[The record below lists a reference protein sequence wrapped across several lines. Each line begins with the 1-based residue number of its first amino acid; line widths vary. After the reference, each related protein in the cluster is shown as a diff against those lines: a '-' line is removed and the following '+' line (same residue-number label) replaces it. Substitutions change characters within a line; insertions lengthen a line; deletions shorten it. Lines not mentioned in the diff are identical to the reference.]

1 MKLYPDLFSDVIS
14 DLENKGAS
22 VVVQADPGVV
32 PVDYKIEA
40 TWPNGEK
47 WLVEEI
53 RVKGGKDE
61 RV

>member
-1 MKLYPDLFSDVIS
+1 MELCPDLFSDVIT
-14 DLENKGAS
+14 DLEARGAS
-22 VVVQADPGVV
+22 VVVQADPNLT

-53 RVKGGKDE
+53 KIQGGKDGQI
-61 RV
+61 